1 MKVNTG
7 NSHPE
12 AVVQRCSVK
21 KVFLAKKRCSLAKF
35 TGKHLCQTLAQE
47 FFCEFCEISKNL
59 FFIAHLWWLLLLLL
73 GNSRAT
79 AKIDN
84 SYIKSEDAHVLQGVT
99 IDSNLTFQ
107 NYINSICRKAIQKL
121 RALIR
126 IVPYY
131 NI

>member
-1 MKVNTG
+1 MF
-7 NSHPE
+7 
-12 AVVQRCSVK
+12 CK
-21 KVFLAKKRCSLAKF
+21 KGVLRNLAKF
-35 TGKHLCQTLAQE
+35 IGKHLCQTLAQV
-47 FFCEFCEISKNL
+47 FFCEFCEISKNT
-59 FFIAHLWWLLLLLL
+59 FFCIAHLWWLLLLLS

-84 SYIKSEDAHVLQGVT
+84 SYIESEDPQVLLGVT

-107 NYINSICRKAIQKL
+107 NHINSICRKASQKL

-126 IVPYY
+126 IAPYI